1 MKNKKTF
8 EEAVI
13 ELVRLNAADIICSSG
28 CEGKGGNDTEY
39 DCLLNN

>member
-13 ELVRLNAADIICSSG
+13 ELVRFNAADIICSSG
-28 CEGKGGNDTEY
+28 CTGYGGGSGNDTQ
-39 DCLLNN
+39 DLPI

>member
-13 ELVRLNAADIICSSG
+13 EMVRLNAADIICSSSCDG
-28 CEGKGGNDTEY
+28 YGGDSTEY
-39 DCLLNN
+39 DCLKDA